1 MVSAGAALGWDDKQ
15 TLPGYRSKQRRMRF
29 ALTKRALMLTAATMA
44 LLSGRAMADD
54 FSDITTEVQQQLM
67 TSTAKD
73 GAPSD
78 ILIESTG
85 SVVVTV
91 AGPAI
96 EIDSPNSVTN
106 KGKITNLDT
115 DFAVGV
121 QLDATAAGNGP
132 GDGVVALDNAGTI
145 DLSGKGT
152 GKTGIL
158 IGIFNGDTTGSFTG
172 DIMLEAASSVK
183 VAGDGSIGMHFA
195 DATTFNGDVTIDGN
209 LGVVPTD
216 TKSTSSGQVIGL
228 RMDGDVNGN
237 ILIGTSGNL
246 VASGFEAQ
254 GMMLFGDLNGSLTNE
269 GHIGAIGT
277 SSPVSGGINP
287 EANSALVVAGSISGG
302 ILNEGPAY
310 IGDTTALGTIT
321 LTGLSPAVFISPIA
335 DGATGGVTTHIGVY
349 DDTRGGLSGY
359 SFINR
364 GTIFSSPVDPD
375 FNATAVRI
383 LGASDTVQMIFDGGF
398 FNGGAISS
406 QATSDTKGTNGLVS
420 QAFWIGQ
427 FGVVPTLYNSSS
439 GGNGTIQASVS
450 GPLGGAAIAIHVDPN
465 GFLGSIVNEGS
476 IRALATTSDT
486 TISQLSAYAIF
497 DEAGTI
503 NSITNS
509 GTIAAI
515 TSTLDNDAQV
525 ARAIDLHV
533 SQQNIMFDNSGL
545 VLGDVLFGNG
555 ADTILLH
562 ESSSGAAASITGDI
576 DFGGTAGGG
585 DDTLTILDNT
595 IVKGAVTDGSG
606 GRLDVDV
613 GGGTVGG
620 TLLLTNDSTDLGQ
633 RFIAHDFHIEDG
645 GNLGLTLN
653 QTYNIAA
660 NPTAGGI
667 VTTTADAILDPQAR
681 LNLSYGSFL
690 TSPGDNSQ
698 FILIDAQNGA
708 LSVDLN
714 QLDNQVCANLP
725 FLFETN
731 NNNCLTIQSG
741 GGPDQQLVMTLT
753 PKSATELN
761 LSGYA
766 LQMFPLA
773 NAALANDDQLGAAVI
788 NAGLPVNG
796 VALTDEKGDA
806 LYQAIYSAFAPN
818 ITGAARTLAISITDQ
833 STGPVGARQRA
844 LRMYAA
850 QSGDATL
857 WGQEFG
863 NNLNQDA
870 STDTVGYRDTGFG
883 FTLGLDGGN
892 PSDGRYGGALTFYSG
907 DVDEKTPRESKTN
920 SEWAMLTGYTDWRGR
935 GFFLDTQITG
945 GYGHLDG
952 KRYLSVGGVSR
963 VAEGKRNTLLAA
975 GGLTT
980 GVILTSG
987 RTVFTPLVSVD
998 GLTMRE
1004 DGYSEGGG
1012 GAKNGGG
1019 DGFDLKVSPAY
1030 FHSVRGFAGADL
1042 RQDINFGDFFLQPE
1056 IRGGYRYDFA
1066 ASPEKLTAE
1075 FISTGDSFTLTG
1087 PDPDKGNAVRGASL
1101 SATTDVWSVGLHYDY
1116 LRGQNGSVSQTG
1128 TVTLVGRI

>member
-1 MVSAGAALGWDDKQ
+1 M
-15 TLPGYRSKQRRMRF
+15 
-29 ALTKRALMLTAATMA
+29 TKRALMLTAATVA
-44 LLSGRAMADD
+44 LLSGPATAQD
-54 FSDITTEVQQQLM
+54 FSDITTEVDQQLL

-78 ILIESTG
+78 ILIESSG

-115 DFAVGV
+115 DFAIGV
-121 QLDATAAGNGP
+121 ELDATAAGNGP
-132 GDGVVALDNAGTI
+132 GDGIVALDNFGTI

-158 IGIFNGDTTGSFTG
+158 IGIANEDTSGIFTG

-183 VAGDGSIGMHFA
+183 VVGDGSIGMHFA

-209 LGVVPTD
+209 LGAVPSD
-216 TKSTSSGQVIGL
+216 TKSTSAGQVVGL
-228 RMDGDVNGN
+228 RMDGDINGN

-246 VASGFEAQ
+246 VASGFGAQ
-254 GMMLFGDLNGSLTNE
+254 GMMLFGDVNGSLTNE

-277 SSPVSGGINP
+277 ASPVSGGINP
-287 EANSALVVAGSISGG
+287 EANSALVVAGNITGG

-310 IGDTTALGTIT
+310 NGDNTSLGSLT
-321 LTGLSPAVFISPIA
+321 LTGNSFAVFMSPIA
-335 DGATGGVTTHIGVY
+335 DGATGGLTTHIGLY

-364 GTIFSSPVDPD
+364 GNIIATPVDPD
-375 FNATAVRI
+375 NSASAVRF
-383 LGASDTVQMIFDGGF
+383 LGAGDTVRMILDGGF
-398 FNGGAISS
+398 FNSGEIFTSAV
-406 QATSDTKGTNGLVS
+406 SDTKGTGSLLSN
-420 QAFWIGQ
+420 AFWVGQ
-427 FGVVPTLYNSSS
+427 FASVPTLFNSAT
-439 GGNGTIQASVS
+439 GRTGTIQASLS
-450 GPLGGAAIAIHVDPN
+450 GALGGTAYAVHVDAD

-476 IRALATTSDT
+476 ISAVATTTDT
-486 TISQLSAYAIF
+486 TIAQLAAYGIS

-503 NSITNS
+503 TSITNS

-515 TSTLDNDAQV
+515 ATALDNDAQI

-533 SQQNIMFDNSGL
+533 SQQNIMIDNSG
-545 VLGDVLFGNG
+545 VIIGDVLLGNG

-562 ESSSGAAASITGDI
+562 ESPSGAAASITGDI

-585 DDTLTILDNT
+585 DDSLMILDNT
-595 IVKGAVTDGSG
+595 TVKGAISDGSG

-613 GGGTVGG
+613 GGGSVGG
-620 TLLLTNDSTDLGQ
+620 TLTLTNDSTDIGE
-633 RFIAHDFHIEDG
+633 RFIANNFLIEDG
-645 GNLGLTLN
+645 GNLGLTLS

-667 VTTTADAILDPQAR
+667 VTTTGDATLDPQAR
-681 LNLSYGSFL
+681 LNLSFGSFL
-690 TSPGDNSQ
+690 TSPGANSQ
-698 FILIDAQNGA
+698 FILIDALNGA

-731 NNNCLTIQSG
+731 NNQCLAIQSG
-741 GGPDQQLVMTLT
+741 TGADQQLVMTLT
-753 PKSATELN
+753 PKSAAEMN

-766 LQMFPLA
+766 LKMFPLA
-773 NAALANDDQLGAAVI
+773 NEALANDDELGAAVI

-796 VALTDEKGDA
+796 IPLTDAAGDA
-806 LYQAIYSAFAPN
+806 LYQKIYSAFAPN

-833 STGPVGARQRA
+833 ATGPVGARQRA

-863 NNLNQDA
+863 NNLNQDPSA
-870 STDTVGYRDTGFG
+870 NTGGYRDTGFG

-907 DVDEKTPRESKTN
+907 DVTEKSPRDTKTT
-920 SEWAMLTGYTDWRGR
+920 SEFALLTGYTDWRGR
-935 GFFLDTQITG
+935 GFFLDTQLTG
-945 GYGHLDG
+945 GYGSLDG
-952 KRYLSVGGVSR
+952 KRYLNLGGVSR

-987 RTVFTPLVSVD
+987 RTVFTPLISVD

-1012 GAKNGGG
+1012 GAKNAGG
-1019 DGFDLKVSPAY
+1019 DGFDLKISPAY

-1075 FISTGDSFTLTG
+1075 FLSTGDSFTLTG
-1087 PDPDKGNAVRGASL
+1087 PDPDKGNAVLGGSL
-1101 SATTDVWSVGLHYDY
+1101 SATTDVWSVGVHYDY